1 MTRETIA
8 LLLPRRSRESNSLEG
23 GYMELK
29 TFSDLFRSDRTALNK
44 TCQMCY
50 DNVICKEFE
59 RFEEYEKA
67 VKKMLSELREF
78 GSNTDDFRRAV
89 IELEKIA

>member
-1 MTRETIA
+1 
-8 LLLPRRSRESNSLEG
+8 
-23 GYMELK
+23 MELK

-59 RFEEYEKA
+59 RFEEHKKSVKKA
-67 VKKMLSELREF
+67 VEKMLSELREF